1 VAYTDREDLNYLGML
16 YLVGAYQTPFLNAIG
31 GINSGK
37 TTNSFLF
44 PVAQPWTLTAAS
56 QPAITEAASATSVTL
71 DTKTRGNDTNTVQ
84 IFQRGYGVSY
94 AKQST
99 FGEIGAIANHYG
111 SNPGNPVKD
120 ELAFQKMAA
129 LKQIAIDMDYTFLQG
144 SYQAAADA
152 TTAGKTRG
160 LANAISTNTV
170 AAGGVKL
177 TKDMINALLKEMAD
191 NGAQWGD
198 MMLVCNSF
206 NKQVITSLYEYAP
219 EDRNIGGTNIQQI
232 ETDFCKMGVMYDT
245 HMPTSAIYIVDM
257 SVCSPMFCPINGQIM
272 IVESLAKTAAFESGQ
287 IYMQVGLDYGPEE
300 FHGSITGTAIA

>member
-1 VAYTDREDLNYLGML
+1 MAYTDREDLNYLGML

-31 GINSGK
+31 GINQGK

-44 PVAQPWTLTAAS
+44 PVAQPWALTAAS
-56 QPAITEAASATSVTL
+56 QPAITEAASVAGVTL
-71 DTKTRGNDTNTVQ
+71 DTNTRGNDTNTVQ
-84 IFQRGYGVSY
+84 IFQRGFGVSY

-120 ELAFQKMAA
+120 ELSFQKMAK
-129 LKQIAIDMDYTFLQG
+129 LKQIALDMDYTFLQG
-144 SYQAAADA
+144 SYQAAVDA

-177 TKDMINALLKEMAD
+177 TKDMINQLLKEMAD

-219 EDRNIGGTNIQQI
+219 EHRNIGGSNIQQI
-232 ETDFCKMGVMYDT
+232 ETDFCKMGVMYDPN
-245 HMPTSAIYIVDM
+245 MPTSSIFIVDM
-257 SVCSPMFCPINGQIM
+257 SVISPVFCPVKGEVI
-272 IVESLAKTAAFESGQ
+272 IVEPLAKTAAMESWQ
-287 IYMQVGLDYGPEE
+287 MYMQAGLDYGPEE
-300 FHGSITGTAIA
+300 FHGSVTGTAVA